1 MAAYSARPAPGAPV
15 STPITWDELEDP
27 ELAPDRWTVRTLP
40 ERLATVG
47 DLFAP
52 AVTLHQELPPL
63 G

>member
-1 MAAYSARPAPGAPV
+1 V

-27 ELAPDRWTVRTLP
+27 DLTPDRWTVRTLP
-40 ERLATVG
+40 TRLAEVG

-52 AVTLHQELPPL
+52 ATALRQELPPL